1 MSVATLA
8 NETADATS
16 ECVIGGV
23 GFFGA
28 GGSGRLFQGFCVC
41 LDSLGMHWSAR
52 AWVPCSLARAESWEN
67 SPFFIS
73 H

>member
-16 ECVIGGV
+16 ECVIGRD

-41 LDSLGMHWSAR
+41 PDCRGSTIIL
-52 AWVPCSLARAESWEN
+52 V
-67 SPFFIS
+67 
-73 H
+73 